1 MKGEK
6 YGLSA
11 TSRAL
16 LFLTGFFIN
25 YLFLETF
32 LNYEMPS

>member
-6 YGLSA
+6 YGLRGTA
-11 TSRAL
+11 RAL

-25 YLFLETF
+25 YLFAYLFLETF
-32 LNYEMPS
+32 